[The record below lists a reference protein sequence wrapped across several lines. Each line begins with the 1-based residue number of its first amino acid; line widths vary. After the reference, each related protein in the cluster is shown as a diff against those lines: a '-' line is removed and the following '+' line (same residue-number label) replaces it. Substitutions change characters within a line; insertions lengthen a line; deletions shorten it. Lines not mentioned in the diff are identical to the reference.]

1 MLLFPGSILSHR
13 PNNPAKATSTIQ
25 IDEASAG
32 ILPNNPFVERDQNG
46 EYLNFDILIK
56 NTGTHTLYLATI
68 EATVM
73 DASVKPVFR
82 QAINVN
88 SQGTGLK
95 AIGNT
100 TLKPGQTIDIFNPF
114 YAYPPDVKITFLQY
128 QFDFDYADL
137 PKQRDNN
144 KKRLSTDFD
153 LSLKKI
159 ITPKAYLPKNSY
171 RLPLKGK
178 LVVMDGRSF
187 YPGQSIGPA
196 GVAEQSVKGVALKSN
211 RYAFDLGSADDN
223 GNLFKNDPFVK
234 ENWYAFGQ
242 AVYAPATG
250 IVVDLQNTL
259 PDNDFKGKALK
270 FAREASDADPNHL
283 GNYVIIDQGNGE
295 FCMLQHLEQGSLLVR
310 IGQLVHQGEQLGK
323 IGFSGDI
330 TFPHLHYR
338 LMNNAKPLTADGIPG
353 YFDNYK
359 RYSGRSFT
367 DLKRGRI
374 ESGDIVETDR

>member
-1 MLLFPGSILSHR
+1 MLLIPGSILSHKIS
-13 PNNPAKATSTIQ
+13 PAKETVAVQTEQ
-25 IDEASAG
+25 ASAG
-32 ILPNNPFVERDQNG
+32 IIPNNPFIEKDQNG

-68 EATVM
+68 EASVM

-82 QAINVN
+82 QSINVN
-88 SQGTGLK
+88 GQGAGIK

-100 TLKPGQTIDIFNPF
+100 TLKPGETIDIFNPF
-114 YAYPPDVKITFLQY
+114 FNYPPEVKITFLQY
-128 QFDFDYADL
+128 QFYFDYADS
-137 PKQRDNN
+137 PKQKESN

-153 LSLKKI
+153 LSIKKI
-159 ITPKAYLPKNSY
+159 ITPKAYVAKNSY
-171 RLPLKGK
+171 KLPLKGK
-178 LVVMDGRSF
+178 LVVMDGRSY
-187 YPGQSIGPA
+187 YPGQSVGPA

-211 RYAFDLGSADDN
+211 RYAFDLGSADEN
-223 GNLFKNDPFVK
+223 GNLYRSDPFSRDD
-234 ENWYAFGQ
+234 WYAFGKP
-242 AVYAPATG
+242 VYAPSTG

-259 PDNDFKGKALK
+259 PDNDFKGKALQ
-270 FAREASDADPNHL
+270 FARVASDADPNHL
-283 GNYVIIDQGNGE
+283 GNYIIIDHGNGQ
-295 FCMLQHLEQGSLLVR
+295 FSMLQHLEQGSILVR
-310 IGQLVHQGEQLGK
+310 IGQLVRTGEQIAK

-338 LMNNAKPLTADGIPG
+338 LMNNAKPLTAEGLPC

-374 ESGDIVETDR
+374 DSGDIIETDR